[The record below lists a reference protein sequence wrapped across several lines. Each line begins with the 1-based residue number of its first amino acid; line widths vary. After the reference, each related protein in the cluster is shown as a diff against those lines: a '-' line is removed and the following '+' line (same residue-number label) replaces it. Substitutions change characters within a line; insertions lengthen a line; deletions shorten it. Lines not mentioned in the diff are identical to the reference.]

1 MSKDDY
7 STYVVQVAKKYKP
20 LQVNAVSAEEAVRI
34 AKELPW
40 GEPVDIVT
48 ASLEEPKD
56 DSDVAQTMTELEDEL
71 LSNTNRFCI
80 NGNCEE

>member
-7 STYVVQVAKKYKP
+7 NTYVVQVSKKYEP

-48 ASLEEPKD
+48 ASLEEPND
-56 DSDVAQTMTELEDEL
+56 EQIAQTMQELEEEL

-80 NGNCEE
+80 NGNCED

>member
-7 STYVVQVAKKYKP
+7 NTYVVQVSKKYEP

-40 GEPVDIVT
+40 VEPVDIVT
-48 ASLEEPKD
+48 ASLEEPNDEQK
-56 DSDVAQTMTELEDEL
+56 AQTMAELEEEL

>member
-7 STYVVQVAKKYKP
+7 NTYVVQVSKKYEP

-40 GEPVDIVT
+40 GEPVDNVT
-48 ASLEEPKD
+48 ASLEEPND
-56 DSDVAQTMTELEDEL
+56 EQIAQTMQELEEEL

-80 NGNCEE
+80 NGNCED

>member
-7 STYVVQVAKKYKP
+7 NTYVVQVSKKYEP

-48 ASLEEPKD
+48 ASLEEPKN

-71 LSNTNRFCI
+71 LNNTNRFCI

>member
-7 STYVVQVAKKYKP
+7 NTYEVQVSKKYEP

-48 ASLEEPKD
+48 ASLEEPKN

>member
-7 STYVVQVAKKYKP
+7 NTYVVQVAKKYKP

-48 ASLEEPKD
+48 ASLEEPKN

-71 LSNTNRFCI
+71 LNNTNRFCI

>member
-7 STYVVQVAKKYKP
+7 NTYVVQVSKKYEP

-48 ASLEEPKD
+48 ESLEEPKN

-71 LSNTNRFCI
+71 LNNTNRFCI

>member
-7 STYVVQVAKKYKP
+7 NTYVVLVAKKYEP

-48 ASLEEPKD
+48 ASLEEPKN

>member
-7 STYVVQVAKKYKP
+7 NTYVVQVSKKYEP

-48 ASLEEPKD
+48 ASLEEPKN

>member
-7 STYVVQVAKKYKP
+7 NTYVVQVAKKYKP

-48 ASLEEPKD
+48 ASLEEPKN
-56 DSDVAQTMTELEDEL
+56 DSDVAQTMTELEDVL

>member
-7 STYVVQVAKKYKP
+7 NTYVVQVAKKYEP
-20 LQVNAVSAEEAVRI
+20 LKVNAVSAEEAVRI

-48 ASLEEPKD
+48 ASLEEPKN

>member
-1 MSKDDY
+1 MSKEEY
-7 STYVVQVAKKYKP
+7 NTYVVQVSKKYEP

-40 GEPVDIVT
+40 GEPVDNVT
-48 ASLEEPKD
+48 ASLEEPND
-56 DSDVAQTMTELEDEL
+56 EQIAQTMQELEEEL

-80 NGNCEE
+80 NGNCED

>member
-7 STYVVQVAKKYKP
+7 NTYVVQVAKKYEP

-40 GEPVDIVT
+40 GEPVDNVT
-48 ASLEEPKD
+48 ASLEEPND
-56 DSDVAQTMTELEDEL
+56 EQIAQTMQELEEEL